1 MRDDENSLRAIVLTA
16 LFAAMIYVGVL
27 LRIPLPAIV
36 GRPFIHFGNTL
47 TAVAILL
54 LGFRNGALAGVIGL
68 GGFDLLNGYAA
79 TSWLTMLET
88 LVVAIVLSAIFKA
101 MKYNDST
108 KNIMNRDAFAKMK
121 QGASIVNT
129 SRGAIMDY
137 RALYDALRSG
147 KLRSAAVDVYPQ
159 EPPVNEPLLELPNVI
174 ATPHIATYTVES
186 NDRMGIAAAKNIVD
200 FFGSQI

>member
-1 MRDDENSLRAIVLTA
+1 MRDDENSLRAIVMTA

-54 LGFRNGALAGVIGL
+54 LGFRNGALAGMIGL

-108 KNIMNRDAFAKMK
+108 KNIIILAIVAGVTKIFTSYATTVVEALMAGTAFAPALTAAFMSML
-121 QGASIVNT
+121 ATVINSCST
-129 SRGAIMDY
+129 AIITPILY
-137 RALYDALRSG
+137 FAFKNGLTHVLKRAR
-147 KLRSAAVDVYPQ
+147 
-159 EPPVNEPLLELPNVI
+159 
-174 ATPHIATYTVES
+174 
-186 NDRMGIAAAKNIVD
+186 
-200 FFGSQI
+200 